1 MDKNREVPSN
11 ISNNLAV
18 LSTFVPNVEPSGRSR
33 SGVLSPETPH
43 PKRVVDSNYLALRW
57 NGWLVSFAL
66 ALTNCRIVDGTG
78 APWFRG
84 SVGIENGRIQSVVR
98 DDSLAG
104 AAERTV
110 DLDGLMLAPG
120 FIDTHAHSDLRLF
133 DQPMLPPKTRQGI
146 TTEILG
152 QDGFSMAPL
161 SPEADPA
168 EWEDHLSGLNGR
180 TDREWTWRSTAEYFD
195 AIDANGIAPNI
206 GMLVGHGTV
215 RWNVMGMADRPAE
228 ESEIEAMADLVT
240 ASLEAGAIGFST
252 GLIYTP
258 QVTADT
264 EEVQRLAGRLAP
276 YGRPFVAHIRNE
288 TDDIWGA
295 LDEFVDIGDDEAVP
309 LHLSHFKLA
318 LPPQHGKAGRAIAVL
333 DAARERGVDITADQ
347 YPYTAGSTML
357 AELLPSWVRTD
368 GTDEAVKRLGDREDR
383 ARIRQYIEDRP
394 EAWSTVV
401 VTSVASDAN
410 EQFEGMALDEIAEAR
425 NQDPPAAVMDL
436 LLEERLEVSKITH
449 MLADEDVETILTH
462 SRTCIATD
470 GLFGGKP
477 HPRTYGTYPRVLGH
491 YVRDK
496 NRLEVEEAVR
506 MMTSLPARAMGLHR
520 KGIIRPEMDADLVAF
535 DPQRVDSPAT
545 YEDPRQFPEGIAHV
559 VVDGQFVVRDG
570 RSTGATPGSVI
581 RT

>member
-1 MDKNREVPSN
+1 
-11 ISNNLAV
+11 
-18 LSTFVPNVEPSGRSR
+18 
-33 SGVLSPETPH
+33 
-43 PKRVVDSNYLALRW
+43 
-57 NGWLVSFAL
+57 VSFEL

-78 APWFRG
+78 SPWFRG
-84 SVGIENGRIQSVVR
+84 SVGIDSGRIQCVVR
-98 DDSLAG
+98 DDSLEE

-110 DLDGLMLAPG
+110 DLDGLLLAPG
-120 FIDTHAHSDLRLF
+120 FIDTHSHSDLRLF
-133 DQPMLPPKTRQGI
+133 DDPTLAPKTKQGI

-161 SPEADPA
+161 SHEANPA

-180 TDREWTWRSTAEYFD
+180 LDREWTWRTTAEYFD
-195 AIDANGIAPNI
+195 AIDANGIGPNL

-215 RWNVMGMADRPAE
+215 RFSVMGMADRPAE
-228 ESEIEAMADLVT
+228 ESELAAMADLVT
-240 ASLEAGAIGFST
+240 AALEAGAIGFST

-264 EEVQRLAGRLAP
+264 DEVQRLAGRLAP

-295 LDEFVDIGDDEAVP
+295 LDEFVDIGDDEGIP

-318 LPPQHGKAGRAIAVL
+318 LPPQHGKAERATGIL
-333 DAARERGVDITADQ
+333 EAARERGVDITADQ

-357 AELLPSWVRTD
+357 AEMLPSWVRTE
-368 GTDEAVKRLGDREDR
+368 GTDVAVERLGDADDR

-394 EAWSTVV
+394 EAWENVV
-401 VTSVASDAN
+401 VTSVASHAN

-425 NQDPPAAVMDL
+425 NGDPATVVMDL

-449 MLADEDVETILTH
+449 MLAEEDVETIL
-462 SRTCIATD
+462 SNMLSNIATD

-491 YVRDK
+491 YVREK
-496 NRLEVEEAVR
+496 NLLKLEEAVQ

-520 KGIIRPEMDADLVAF
+520 KGIIRPDMDADLVAF
-535 DPQRVDSPAT
+535 DPQRVASPAT
-545 YEDPRQFPEGIAHV
+545 YENPRQFPKGIAHV
-559 VVDGQFVVRDG
+559 LVDGEFVVRDG
-570 RSTGATPGSVI
+570 ESTGATPGTVI
-581 RT
+581 RK